1 MNLNNNTISIT
12 NIYPGK
18 IKLIA
23 AVITI
28 TLFFLTGCASTDE
41 HEDDATAGWSAQKL
55 YDQAK
60 EELEAGD
67 YELAIEY
74 FEKLEARFPFGK
86 YAQQA
91 QLETIYTYFL
101 FDEPDSAIA
110 AADRFIKL
118 HPTHK
123 HVVYAYYMRGLASF
137 HKKDSPFDMIVYQD
151 PAERDSK
158 SSRDAFNYFSELVTK
173 FPDSKYAA
181 DSIKRMKFQRNL
193 LAKHELQVANYYL
206 TRGAYVAAVNR
217 AKYIIENYQQ
227 TPSIPKAL
235 KLLAEAYKLL
245 EMNELANDA
254 QRVLE
259 HNFPDY
265 KKKDSGNLQI

>member
-1 MNLNNNTISIT
+1 MHKL
-12 NIYPGK
+12 
-18 IKLIA
+18 KLIPLI
-23 AVITI
+23 ITI
-28 TLFFLTGCASTDE
+28 TLFFLAGCASSG
-41 HEDDATAGWSAQKL
+41 DDKDDITAGWSAEKL
-55 YDQAK
+55 YNQAK

-101 FDEPDSAIA
+101 FDEPDSSIA

-123 HVVYAYYMRGLASF
+123 HVDYAYYMRGLASF
-137 HKKDSPFDMIVYQD
+137 HKKDSPFDMFVYQD
-151 PAERDSK
+151 PAERDSA
-158 SSRDAFNYFSELVTK
+158 SSRNSFNYFSDLVKK
-173 FPDSKYAA
+173 FPNSKYTD

-217 AKYIIENYQQ
+217 AKYVIENYQQ
-227 TPSIPKAL
+227 TPSIPGAL
-235 KLLAEAYKLL
+235 KLLTKAYNSL

-259 HNFPDY
+259 HNFPET
-265 KKKDSGNLQI
+265 KKKDKNREL

>member
-1 MNLNNNTISIT
+1 MNLNNKSIAKI
-12 NIYPGK
+12 NFHPIG

-23 AVITI
+23 LLITI
-28 TLFFLTGCASTDE
+28 TLFVLAGCASTGDSD
-41 HEDDATAGWSAQKL
+41 EDDVTIGWSAQKL

-74 FEKLEARFPFGK
+74 FEKLEARYPFGK

-123 HVVYAYYMRGLASF
+123 NVVYAYYMRGVASF
-137 HKKDSPFDMIVYQD
+137 HKKDSPFDMVVYQD
-151 PAERDSK
+151 PAERDSN
-158 SSRDAFNYFSELVTK
+158 SSRNSFNYFSELVKK
-173 FPDSKYAA
+173 FPNSKYAP

-193 LAKHELQVANYYL
+193 LAKHELQVASYYL
-206 TRGAYVAAVNR
+206 KRGAYVAAVNR
-217 AKYIIENYQQ
+217 TKYVIENYQQ
-227 TPSIPKAL
+227 TPSIPGAL
-235 KLLAEAYKLL
+235 KLLTKAYELL
-245 EMNELANDA
+245 NMDDLAKDA

-259 HNFPDY
+259 LNFPNL
-265 KKKDSGNLQI
+265 KQKDIKVNI

>member
-1 MNLNNNTISIT
+1 MNLNNNRITIIKF
-12 NIYPGK
+12 YPIR
-18 IKLIA
+18 IKLITTL
-23 AVITI
+23 III
-28 TLFFLTGCASTDE
+28 TLFFLAGCASTDE
-41 HEDDATAGWSAQKL
+41 HEDDLTAGWSAQKL

-101 FDEPDSAIA
+101 FDEPDSSIA

-123 HVVYAYYMRGLASF
+123 HVAYAYYMRGLASF
-137 HKKDSPFDMIVYQD
+137 HKKDSPFDVIVYQD
-151 PAERDSK
+151 PAQRDSK
-158 SSRDAFNYFSELVTK
+158 SSRNSFNYFSELVTK
-173 FPDSKYAA
+173 FPDSVYAI

-193 LAKHELQVANYYL
+193 LAKHELQVATYYL
-206 TRGAYVAAVNR
+206 DRGAFVAAVNR
-217 AKYIIENYQQ
+217 AKYVIENYQQ

-235 KLLAEAYKLL
+235 KLLTEAYKLL
-245 EMNELANDA
+245 EMNDLADDA

-259 HNFPDY
+259 HNFPD
-265 KKKDSGNLQI
+265 KKTKGSDKVQI